1 VADVVADPQIE
12 LFASRMAGM
21 SASEV
26 RALFAV
32 ASRPEVVSLAG
43 GMPFVEALPRQDVI
57 DAVRNVLD
65 RHGGAALQYC
75 GGAGLPGIRRRV
87 TALMAEEGAP
97 AHPDDTLITN
107 GAQQALDLVAKI
119 FIDPGDEIVVEA
131 PAYVGALSAFSAY
144 EPRFVQI
151 PLDDDGMLVDELERA
166 LAAGARPKFVYTV
179 PNFSNPAGVTMSL
192 QRRRQLV
199 ETCRAARVPIVED
212 NPYGL
217 LRFEGEPL
225 PCLRSLDPT
234 NVIYL
239 GTLSKVFAPG
249 VRLGWAVAE
258 PEVLSRLILAK
269 EAADLC
275 SSSLT
280 QLVAERYLEGDRWRE
295 NLRAFVDIYRERRD
309 AMLTSLAGSF
319 PRGASWTL
327 PAGGFYVWVRL
338 PAGVDAQALLPR
350 AVERRVA
357 YVPGTA
363 FYADERG
370 RDHLRLS
377 FCHPTPEAI
386 REGVGRLGALLAEE
400 AEEAHTAGRAGS
412 LPARNQPG

>member
-1 VADVVADPQIE
+1 MADPQIE

-43 GMPFVEALPRQDVI
+43 GMPFVEALPRQDVL
-57 DAVRNVLD
+57 DVVRDVLD
-65 RHGGAALQYC
+65 LHGGAALQYC
-75 GGAGLPGIRRRV
+75 GGAGLPGIRHAV

-97 AHPDDTLITN
+97 ADPDDAVITN

-144 EPRFVQI
+144 EPRFIPV
-151 PLDDDGMLVDELERA
+151 PLDDDGMVVDELERA
-166 LAAGARPKFVYTV
+166 LAAGARPKFLYTV

-192 QRRRQLV
+192 HRRQQLV
-199 ETCRAARVPIVED
+199 EVCRDAGIPIVED
-212 NPYGL
+212 NPYGM
-217 LRFEGEPL
+217 LRFEGDPL
-225 PCLRSLDPT
+225 PCLRTLDPT

-239 GTLSKVFAPG
+239 GTVSKVFAPG
-249 VRLGWAVAE
+249 LRLGWAVAE
-258 PEVLSRLILAK
+258 PGVLARLVVAK

-280 QLVAERYLEGDRWRE
+280 QLIAERYLEGDRWRQ
-295 NLRAFVDIYRERRD
+295 NLRSFVAIYRERRD
-309 AMLTSLAGSF
+309 AMLTSLAESF
-319 PRGASWTL
+319 PPGASWTL

-338 PAGVDAQALLPR
+338 PGGVDAQAMLPR
-350 AVERRVA
+350 AVEHRVA

-386 REGVGRLGALLAEE
+386 REGVRRLGALLAEE
-400 AEEAHTAGRAGS
+400 LGEAGGVGSVRAAGS
-412 LPARNQPG
+412 AS